1 MNCSLKLAHEFHIPW
16 FEMETSLRFFLSH
29 ATIKIEREREKERK
43 KEIQSKSNEI
53 DQWI

>member
-29 ATIKIEREREKERK
+29 ATIKIEREREREKERDTEQK
-43 KEIQSKSNEI
+43 Q
-53 DQWI
+53 